1 MQLTIIGAGAIG
13 GTIGAHM
20 IRAGHDV
27 VFCDVDADH
36 VKAINEFGISIEGPV
51 ENFTVKAKA
60 ILPADLPA
68 KLHNVAIA
76 VKSHHTKS
84 AAELLRGRLAPDG
97 FVVTFQNGLTASDIA
112 SVVGAENIIVS
123 FVNFGADYL
132 APGKIMQGNIGA
144 FRVGELVGNE
154 ITPRVKELVAALP
167 YAQATENILG
177 FLWGKEAYGAMLY
190 AGATSDLSIA
200 DHLEEPKYRPLM
212 LAIAREVLAQAP
224 VKPEGFNGFEPDDL
238 VASLDRLVVFNRASA
253 KTHSGIYRDLTV
265 RKRKTEVSDLLR
277 DLKGP
282 LTNYVGEIIYAIE
295 RGERI
300 CETANLD
307 LLATYERALR
317 LGVPLNAISSILSA
331 PARASTGPLHGMAIA
346 VKDIIDVKGQPR
358 GNGNPADMKSKP
370 ATEDAPVIK
379 SLRALGADIF
389 ATTSLLEY
397 AAGATHPDV
406 PEAMNPYNSKRTAG
420 GSSGGSA
427 SLVGAGVCSA
437 ALGTDTGGSIRIP
450 AHYCAVV
457 GFKPSYNSISLNGVT
472 PLSPTFDHVGLLTKD
487 VATTTRVFS
496 ALMGKAEDQ
505 TQTQISGLKIGII
518 ASHFDLPELEKEVAD
533 SVKASLEKLKSLGAS
548 VVELDGAVFSELDK
562 TFGTM
567 LHFEAWQVHGAKVTS
582 DPAHFGPETLRLFQA
597 AKDITKE
604 QYKSASDRCN
614 ELLPSAAKLYESIDV
629 LITPAAP
636 YVAPATTPPIDTPA
650 GAVEGVYTGIF
661 NITGDPAI
669 VIPSSLNS
677 EGLPIGIQLATIK
690 GSDFRLL
697 SIARAVESV
706 LDFK

>member
-27 VFCDVDADH
+27 VFCDIDADH